1 MKLHKGL
8 QFRNENIENLSEDK
22 SLLTRD
28 LGNVTLDTE
37 ITFEYTLQKIS
48 VLAKMED
55 VDLVNMK
62 YFPF

>member
-1 MKLHKGL
+1 VKLHKGL